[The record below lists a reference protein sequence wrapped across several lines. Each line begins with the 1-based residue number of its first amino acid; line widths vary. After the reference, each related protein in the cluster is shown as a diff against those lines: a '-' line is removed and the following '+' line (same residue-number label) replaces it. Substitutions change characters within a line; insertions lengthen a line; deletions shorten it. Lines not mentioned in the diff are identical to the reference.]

1 MIFKNTS
8 KSKLTLAFISIV
20 ITFFVW
26 QQGLRDS
33 LNRPSV
39 SFDISQKEQEIAEL
53 SVQSIP
59 VNLKKFFIINDP
71 VDQINKS
78 LSDVSFEE
86 LTERNKLIRIITSES
101 NDPLIYK
108 NISKDF
114 EDKNYKFLIDEIE
127 KKSNNNTYKAN
138 SDKFDLFKGDRFL
151 YHLLSRKFDFD
162 DSALITKSFSSKM
175 FLKILA
181 IRLIPLL
188 TILIGSILALKILW
202 TTISLKK
209 FGWKEIKSLDL
220 ELIDMVL
227 LIAGGFVVLGE
238 VVSPLFSISLVE
250 LFSKNISNELSQSL
264 KIFFGYLFMAIPP
277 LWIVF
282 YQIKSLNGEFTFKKD
297 YLQFNFLPIKYA
309 IIQGIK
315 GWLTIVPFVLLI
327 SLIMNSLIDNQ
338 NGSNPLLEIV
348 LNNNNYLSFFPNSF
362 KRFWSNFG
370 HHSFSF
376 YLCIS
381 PFKFGRNAAI
391 IYPRDWISNYKNC
404 FREFVFL
411 SDYAFFMEWI
421 DFLKFVFIEDIKNL
435 IFYLRIKQK
444 DVYLINNT
452 SFIKKINHR

>member
-1 MIFKNTS
+1 MIFKNIS
-8 KSKLTLAFISIV
+8 KTKLSLALISIV

-78 LSDVSFEE
+78 LSGVPFDE
-86 LTERNKLIRIITSES
+86 LTERNKIIRIISSKS
-101 NDPLIYK
+101 NNSINYK

-114 EDKNYKFLIDEIE
+114 ENKNFNFLIDEIE
-127 KKSNNNTYKAN
+127 KKSINNSYKPN
-138 SDKFDLFKGDRFL
+138 PDKFNFFKGDKFL

-162 DSALITKSFSSKM
+162 DSSLITKSFSNKM

-188 TILIGSILALKILW
+188 TILLGSILALKIFW
-202 TTISLKK
+202 TTVSLKK
-209 FGWKEIKSLDL
+209 FGWQEIKSLDL
-220 ELIDMVL
+220 ALIDMVL

-264 KIFFGYLFMAIPP
+264 KIFFGYIFMAIPP
-277 LWIVF
+277 LWIVYF
-282 YQIKSLNGEFTFKKD
+282 QIKSLNGEFNFKND
-297 YLQFNFLPIKYA
+297 YLQFNLFPIKYA

-315 GWLTIVPFVLLI
+315 GWLTIIPFVLLI
-327 SLIMNSLIDNQ
+327 SLIMSNLIDNQ

-348 LNNNNYLSFFPNSF
+348 LNNKNYFSFFLLFVTTTLLAPLFEEIIFRGILLPTLS
-362 KRFWSNFG
+362 RNFG
-370 HHSFSF
+370 VILGIIVSAFIFALAHLSLGEMPPLFVLGIGLGITRIASGSLLSSVIMHS
-376 YLCIS
+376 LWN
-381 PFKFGRNAAI
+381 GLT
-391 IYPRDWISNYKNC
+391 
-404 FREFVFL
+404 FL
-411 SDYAFFMEWI
+411 NL
-421 DFLKFVFIEDIKNL
+421 FL
-435 IFYLRIKQK
+435 LR
-444 DVYLINNT
+444 T
-452 SFIKKINHR
+452 

>member
-1 MIFKNTS
+1 MKLKSSNS
-8 KSKLTLAFISIV
+8 KIYLGGIYLAVLCIAIYFLFS
-20 ITFFVW
+20 T
-26 QQGLRDS
+26 
-33 LNRPSV
+33 
-39 SFDISQKEQEIAEL
+39 FDIKDLTSYEFIKENREIIIKYKDNNIFFL
-53 SVQSIP
+53 TII
-59 VNLKKFFIINDP
+59 FFIITILLNLLLCP
-71 VDQINKS
+71 MLLPTLIIGFIFGKWLGTLILIFGNTLGGLLLYQLAKTFF
-78 LSDVSFEE
+78 SD
-86 LTERNKLIRIITSES
+86 L
-101 NDPLIYK
+101 
-108 NISKDF
+108 
-114 EDKNYKFLIDEIE
+114 IE
-127 KKSNNNTYKAN
+127 KKFKNNSYKPN

-162 DSALITKSFSSKM
+162 DSSLITKSFSSKM

-209 FGWKEIKSLDL
+209 FGWQEIKSLDL

-297 YLQFNFLPIKYA
+297 YLQFNLLPIKYA

-327 SLIMNSLIDNQ
+327 SLIMNSLIDNL

-348 LNNNNYLSFFPNSF
+348 LNNNNYLSFFLLFVTTTLLAPLFEEIIFRGILLPTLS
-362 KRFWSNFG
+362 RDFG
-370 HHSFSF
+370 VISGIIVSAFIFALAHLSLGEMPPLFVLGIGLGITRIASGSLFSSVIMHS
-376 YLCIS
+376 LWN
-381 PFKFGRNAAI
+381 GLT
-391 IYPRDWISNYKNC
+391 
-404 FREFVFL
+404 FL
-411 SDYAFFMEWI
+411 NL
-421 DFLKFVFIEDIKNL
+421 FL
-435 IFYLRIKQK
+435 LR
-444 DVYLINNT
+444 T
-452 SFIKKINHR
+452 

>member
-1 MIFKNTS
+1 MIFKNSS

-39 SFDISQKEQEIAEL
+39 SFDISQKELEIAEL

-78 LSDVSFEE
+78 LSDVTFEE

-101 NDPLIYK
+101 NDSLIYK
-108 NISKDF
+108 NITKDF
-114 EDKNYKFLIDEIE
+114 KDKKFKFLIDEIE
-127 KKSNNNTYKAN
+127 KKSNNNKSYKAN

-151 YHLLSRKFDFD
+151 YHLLSKKFDFD
-162 DSALITKSFSSKM
+162 DSALITKSFSRKM

-202 TTISLKK
+202 KTISLRK

-250 LFSKNISNELSQSL
+250 LFSKNIPNELSQSL

-348 LNNNNYLSFFPNSF
+348 LNNNNYLSFFLLFVTTTLLAPIFEEIIFRGILLPTLS
-362 KRFWSNFG
+362 RDFG
-370 HHSFSF
+370 VISGIIVSAFIFALAHLSLGEMPPLFVLGIGLGITRIVSGSLFSSVIMHS
-376 YLCIS
+376 LWN
-381 PFKFGRNAAI
+381 GLT
-391 IYPRDWISNYKNC
+391 
-404 FREFVFL
+404 FL
-411 SDYAFFMEWI
+411 NL
-421 DFLKFVFIEDIKNL
+421 FL
-435 IFYLRIKQK
+435 LR
-444 DVYLINNT
+444 T
-452 SFIKKINHR
+452 

>member
-1 MIFKNTS
+1 MIFKNIS
-8 KSKLTLAFISIV
+8 KAKLSLALISLV

-59 VNLKKFFIINDP
+59 VNLKNFFIINDP

-78 LSDVSFEE
+78 LSEVSFDE
-86 LTERNKLIRIITSES
+86 LTERNKLIRIISSES
-101 NDPLIYK
+101 DDPIIYK
-108 NISKDF
+108 NISKNF
-114 EDKNYKFLIDEIE
+114 ENKNFKLLIDEIE
-127 KKSNNNTYKAN
+127 KKSNNNSYKPN
-138 SDKFDLFKGDRFL
+138 YDKLDLFKGGRFL

-162 DSALITKSFSSKM
+162 DSSLITKSYSSKM

-188 TILIGSILALKILW
+188 TIIFGSILALKILW
-202 TTISLKK
+202 TTIYLKK

-220 ELIDMVL
+220 ELVDMVL

-238 VVSPLFSISLVE
+238 VFSPLFSISLVE

-277 LWIVF
+277 LGIVY
-282 YQIKSLNGEFTFKKD
+282 YQIKSLNGQFTFKKD

-309 IIQGIK
+309 IIQGIR

-348 LNNNNYLSFFPNSF
+348 LNKNNNYLSFFLLFVTTTLLAPLFEEIIFRGILLPTLS
-362 KRFWSNFG
+362 RDFG
-370 HHSFSF
+370 VISGIIVSAFIFALAHLSLGEMPPLFVLGIGLGITRIASGSLFSSVIMHS
-376 YLCIS
+376 LWN
-381 PFKFGRNAAI
+381 GLT
-391 IYPRDWISNYKNC
+391 
-404 FREFVFL
+404 FL
-411 SDYAFFMEWI
+411 NL
-421 DFLKFVFIEDIKNL
+421 FL
-435 IFYLRIKQK
+435 LR
-444 DVYLINNT
+444 T
-452 SFIKKINHR
+452 